1 MRIALL
7 GLAALIATTAVDVS
21 SSSAQESFFNKRF
34 CSIGGGNRGS
44 GIADCGYNTWE
55 QCLASASGL
64 GKYCS
69 ENPYWKPETTGRGEG
84 TRRHK
89 TVRR

>member
-1 MRIALL
+1 MRTALI
-7 GLAALIATTAVDVS
+7 GLAALIATVAVDAP
-21 SSSAQESFFNKRF
+21 SSSAQESFFNKRY
-34 CSIGGGNRGS
+34 CTIGGGTRGS

-69 ENPYWKPETTGRGEG
+69 ENPYWKPEAAGERPP
-84 TRRHK
+84 RRK

>member
-1 MRIALL
+1 MRLALV
-7 GLAALIATTAVDVS
+7 GLAALTAIVVVDVP
-21 SSSAQESFFNKRF
+21 SSSAQESFFNKRY
-34 CSIGGGNRGS
+34 CTIGGGNRGS

-69 ENPYWKPETTGRGEG
+69 ENPYWKPEAAERAP
-84 TRRHK
+84 RRK
-89 TVRR
+89 NVRR

>member
-1 MRIALL
+1 MRIALI
-7 GLAALIATTAVDVS
+7 GLAAVIATVAVDAPS
-21 SSSAQESFFNKRF
+21 SRAQESFFNKRY
-34 CSIGGGNRGS
+34 CTIGGGGRGS
-44 GIADCGYNTWE
+44 GISDCAYSTWE

-69 ENPYWKPETTGRGEG
+69 ENPFWKPEAAGER
-84 TRRHK
+84 TPRRK